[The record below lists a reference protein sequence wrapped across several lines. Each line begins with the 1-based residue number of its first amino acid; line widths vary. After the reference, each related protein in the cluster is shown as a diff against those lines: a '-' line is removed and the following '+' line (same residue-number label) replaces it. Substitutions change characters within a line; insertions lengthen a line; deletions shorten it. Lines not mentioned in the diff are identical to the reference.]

1 MSGCMVYSAVHCVE
15 GGSQKFF
22 VVFGIID
29 KSGIGYNT
37 LLGPG
42 VSMIATTAVYTRY
55 TDRLKTILPYSTCHR
70 IFRFP
75 GDSGGPLI
83 VVDENGIDRQVGIVS
98 YGNARCPSDAPGVF
112 TRISEYKHWINQVV
126 NDFLSDT

>member
-1 MSGCMVYSAVHCVE
+1 MAVVHKLLGHGRIGQCGGTIINKRWVLTAAHCVE

-42 VSMIATTAVYTRY
+42 VSMIATIAVVHPLYTPSQN
-55 TDRLKTILPYSTCHR
+55 DIALLHMPQNIP
-70 IFRFP
+70 F
-75 GDSGGPLI
+75 SGKYI
-83 VVDENGIDRQVGIVS
+83 
-98 YGNARCPSDAPGVF
+98 
-112 TRISEYKHWINQVV
+112 
-126 NDFLSDT
+126 